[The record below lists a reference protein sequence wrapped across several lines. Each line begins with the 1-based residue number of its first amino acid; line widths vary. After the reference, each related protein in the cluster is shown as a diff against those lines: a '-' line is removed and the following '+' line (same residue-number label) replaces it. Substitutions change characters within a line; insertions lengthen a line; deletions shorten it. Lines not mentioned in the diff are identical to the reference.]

1 MMGMKVAG
9 LFGMALLSIALL
21 FKMDPDNTE
30 DGTRLLFP
38 NLKEQLS
45 GLTSIKVTKSDGNSV
60 SILKQDGRWVLQE
73 KSGYEVDFSKLSRF
87 LVQFSE
93 HRIVEE
99 KTSIPSNYARL
110 GVAGNDPGAGGS
122 VILMPGE
129 YSLLV
134 GNEGPSR
141 GSFVRYRGDSQ
152 VYLTNKP
159 VEASADWL
167 EWIDPVVINIEPAN
181 VSEVKIATAPAELL
195 LANRNLASGEFELLG
210 IPAGRELKH
219 ATVADSLT
227 RLLVNVRMLD
237 VESYNPLIF
246 QDPSIT
252 RFVLLNGETI
262 VVGTIIVSGRF
273 MMHLDRKSLADWQFE
288 ISEFTYNELNKNMEA
303 MLKTKE
309 PDIE

>member
-1 MMGMKVAG
+1 MMGIKVAG

-99 KTSIPSNYARL
+99 KTSIPSNHSRL
-110 GVAGNDPGAGGS
+110 GVAGNDPGAGAS

-134 GNEGPSR
+134 GNEAPSQ
-141 GSFVRYRGDSQ
+141 GSFVRYPGDSQ

-167 EWIDPVVINIEPAN
+167 EWIDPVVINIDPAN
-181 VSEVKIATAPAELL
+181 VREVNIATGPADFL
-195 LANRNLASGEFELLG
+195 LANINEASGEFELLG
-210 IPAGRELKH
+210 APADRELKH
-219 ATVADSLT
+219 PTVADSLT

-237 VESYNPLIF
+237 VEPYNPLIF

-252 RFVLLNGETI
+252 RFVLLNGEVI

-273 MMHLDRKSLADWQFE
+273 MMHVDRKSLADWQFE

-303 MLKTKE
+303 MLKTTE
-309 PDIE
+309 ADIE

>member
-1 MMGMKVAG
+1 MMVIKVAG
-9 LFGMALLSIALL
+9 LFGMAVLTAALL
-21 FKMDPDNTE
+21 FKMSPDNAK
-30 DGTRLLFP
+30 DGPRLLFP
-38 NLKEQLS
+38 SLKEQLS
-45 GLTSIKVTKSDGNSV
+45 GLTSIKVTNSDGNSV
-60 SILKQDGRWVLQE
+60 SILKEDGRWVLEE
-73 KSGYEVDFSKLSRF
+73 KSGYDVDFSKLSKF
-87 LVQFSE
+87 LVHFSE
-93 HRIVEE
+93 HRIVEK
-99 KTSIPSNYARL
+99 KTSIPSNHSRL
-110 GVAGNDPGAGGS
+110 GVAGNETGAGAS
-122 VILMPGE
+122 VTLMPGE

-134 GNEGPSR
+134 GNEAPSQ

-181 VSEVKIATAPAELL
+181 VREVKIATGPAELL
-195 LANRNLASGEFELLG
+195 LANRNEATGEFELLG

-237 VESYNPLIF
+237 VEPYNPLIF

-252 RFVLLNGETI
+252 RFVLLNGDTI

-273 MMHLDRKSLADWQFE
+273 MMHVDRRSLADWQFE
-288 ISEFTYNELNKNMEA
+288 ISEFTYNELNKNMKA
-303 MLKTKE
+303 MLKTTE
-309 PDIE
+309 AGIE

>member
-1 MMGMKVAG
+1 MAIKVAG
-9 LFGMALLSIALL
+9 LFGMAVLTTALL
-21 FKMDPDNTE
+21 FKMAPDNAE
-30 DGTRLLFP
+30 DGPRLVFP

-45 GLTSIKVTKSDGNSV
+45 GLTSIKVTNSDGNSV
-60 SILKQDGRWVLQE
+60 SILKEDGRWVLEE
-73 KSGYEVDFSKLSRF
+73 KSGYDVDFSKLSRF
-87 LVQFSE
+87 LVHFSE
-93 HRIVEE
+93 HRIAEE
-99 KTSIPSNYARL
+99 KTSILSNHSRL
-110 GVAGNDPGAGGS
+110 GVAGNDSGAGAS
-122 VILMPGE
+122 VMLMPGE

-134 GNEGPSR
+134 GNEAPSQ
-141 GSFVRYRGDSQ
+141 GSFVRYPGDSQ

-181 VSEVKIATAPAELL
+181 VREVKIATAPAELL
-195 LANRNLASGEFELLG
+195 LANRNEASGEFELLG

-237 VESYNPLIF
+237 VEPYNPLIF

-273 MMHLDRKSLADWQFE
+273 MMHVDRKSLADWQFE

-303 MLKTKE
+303 MLKTAE
-309 PDIE
+309 ADIE

>member
-1 MMGMKVAG
+1 MAIKVAG
-9 LFGMALLSIALL
+9 LFGMAVFAAALL
-21 FKMDPDNTE
+21 FKMSPDNAE
-30 DGTRLLFP
+30 DSPRLVFP

-45 GLTSIKVTKSDGNSV
+45 GLTSIKVTNSDGNSV
-60 SILKQDGRWVLQE
+60 SILKEDGRWVLEE
-73 KSGYEVDFSKLSRF
+73 KSGYDVDFSKLSRF
-87 LVQFSE
+87 LIHFSE

-99 KTSIPSNYARL
+99 KTSIPSNHSRL
-110 GVAGNDPGAGGS
+110 GVAGNETGAGAS
-122 VILMPGE
+122 VTLMPGE

-134 GNEGPSR
+134 GNEAPSQ

-181 VSEVKIATAPAELL
+181 VREVKIATGPAEPL
-195 LANRNLASGEFELLG
+195 LANRNEASGEFELLG

-219 ATVADSLT
+219 ATVADSLA

-237 VESYNPLIF
+237 VEPYNPFIF
-246 QDPSIT
+246 QDSSIT
-252 RFVLLNGETI
+252 RFILLNGETI

-273 MMHLDRKSLADWQFE
+273 MMHVDRRSLADWQFE
-288 ISEFTYNELNKNMEA
+288 ISEFTYNELNKNMKA
-303 MLKTKE
+303 MLKTTE
-309 PDIE
+309 AGIE

>member
-1 MMGMKVAG
+1 MMAIKVAG
-9 LFGMALLSIALL
+9 LFGMAVLTTALL
-21 FKMDPDNTE
+21 FKMAPDNAE
-30 DGTRLLFP
+30 DGPRLVFP

-45 GLTSIKVTKSDGNSV
+45 GLTSIKVTNSDGNSV
-60 SILKQDGRWVLQE
+60 SILKEDGRWVLEE
-73 KSGYEVDFSKLSRF
+73 KSGYDVDFSKLSRF
-87 LVQFSE
+87 LVHFSE

-99 KTSIPSNYARL
+99 KTSIPSNHSRL
-110 GVAGNDPGAGGS
+110 GVAGNDSGAGAS
-122 VILMPGE
+122 VMLMPGE

-134 GNEGPSR
+134 GNEAPSQ
-141 GSFVRYRGDSQ
+141 GSFVRYPGDSQ

-181 VSEVKIATAPAELL
+181 VREVKIATGPAELL
-195 LANRNLASGEFELLG
+195 LANRNEASGEFELLG

-237 VESYNPLIF
+237 VEPYNPLIF

-252 RFVLLNGETI
+252 RFVLLNGEVI

-273 MMHLDRKSLADWQFE
+273 MMHVDRKSLADWQFE

-303 MLKTKE
+303 MLKTAE
-309 PDIE
+309 ADIE